1 VAESAVLAPF
11 AASAGRWW
19 HQAGLLAA
27 AVWVAATPAA
37 CGVLWFVPVL
47 SGSRQE
53 DGMLTSV
60 GGVLAA
66 VAVVALAVVV
76 RVVARHRGVR
86 LPGATAALMVAV
98 QAAAMVGLER
108 IAPFRPGL
116 LSVLLYGAP
125 ASRPARGC
133 RRSMCPRCPRSPT
146 SGTRGRGR

>member
-1 VAESAVLAPF
+1 VFRAWLGGEHYCDLVAESAVLAPF
-11 AASAGRWW
+11 AASARRWW

-76 RVVARHRGVR
+76 RVVARHRG
-86 LPGATAALMVAV
+86 TAASGFL
-98 QAAAMVGLER
+98 
-108 IAPFRPGL
+108 APRLLLWWPCRP
-116 LSVLLYGAP
+116 
-125 ASRPARGC
+125 
-133 RRSMCPRCPRSPT
+133 RRW
-146 SGTRGRGR
+146 